1 MKLPENDTKPDD
13 ELADAVDAL
22 AGTLTAGPS
31 AVPPLEL
38 ALRLE
43 RAMGA
48 YALVHPTA
56 GGGRSGRL
64 SKNADTPAARYLAE
78 HTGLEVKYIRRV
90 AGFPAKLHH
99 DLLLRLRSFRRGVT
113 VTLLREVTRMPAEE
127 QAKLAGHLRTVAP
140 GTSAA
145 DATKLWQRGL
155 LAGSTDIA
163 ADEIDFMNALMVGL
177 QRAYKERIYVER
189 RNVGTVVT
197 RDRAGQ
203 RTGVFHASRV
213 VGAADITGAIAPHG
227 QRFEVETKM
236 ADGEL
241 SDEQRVFRDRM
252 LGLGVV
258 HVVIAYDD
266 GLDLEKNVERGVGLF
281 DQALGNLDAGEG
293 AA

>member
-1 MKLPENDTKPDD
+1 MSLPENDTPPDS
-13 ELADAVDAL
+13 ELADAVEAL
-22 AGTLTAGPS
+22 S
-31 AVPPLEL
+31 AARGSARILPALEM
-38 ALRLE
+38 AVALE
-43 RAMGA
+43 RAMRA
-48 YALVHPTA
+48 YALAHPAA
-56 GGGRSGRL
+56 GGGRAGRP

-78 HTGLEVKYIRRV
+78 RTGLEVKYIRRL

-113 VTLLREVTRMPAEE
+113 VSLLGEVSRLSQGEQSALAE
-127 QAKLAGHLRTVAP
+127 HLRAVAP

-145 DATKLWQRGL
+145 EATKLWQRGL
-155 LAGSTDIA
+155 QAGSTSIA
-163 ADEIDFMNALMVGL
+163 ADEIDFMNALMIGL

-236 ADGEL
+236 SEGRL

-252 LGLGVV
+252 LRLGVL
-258 HVVIAYDD
+258 HIVITYDD
-266 GLDLEKNVERGVGLF
+266 SLDLETNVERGVVRF
-281 DQALGNLDAGEG
+281 DAAIGNFDADEG